1 MVGAVCAGVSL
12 LIGYHQDQQSADR
25 AMAQKAGLPDQV
37 LIQDFTSGIHDNL
50 IGEVRV
56 LGEIRAD
63 DSILLNIGSDPSPSW
78 LRMTPIYPVGRDTL
92 PFAEQFLAADRG
104 EPRRALRRDASVDLA
119 QRAPASRD
127 IGAQALAFMVEPA
140 DSAEVPPPTGPET
153 RYDVIATT
161 DATTL
166 IRLEG
171 RLVSDSGPYSSAAD
185 AVLASGPS
193 TRTGQL
199 MIEPSAF
206 ARDALDTDPWLDHL
220 RRWLM
225 ALGLLIAIAPL
236 SAPII
241 LVLIE
246 GRPKPLPVPVEVPS
260 AGAFPAIRAFQPIAT
275 QDELRREEEFG
286 VVQSLARDRIA
297 RLGSAALGRIGRLRS
312 RR

>member
-1 MVGAVCAGVSL
+1 
-12 LIGYHQDQQSADR
+12 
-25 AMAQKAGLPDQV
+25 
-37 LIQDFTSGIHDNL
+37 
-50 IGEVRV
+50 
-56 LGEIRAD
+56 
-63 DSILLNIGSDPSPSW
+63 
-78 LRMTPIYPVGRDTL
+78 
-92 PFAEQFLAADRG
+92 
-104 EPRRALRRDASVDLA
+104 
-119 QRAPASRD
+119 
-127 IGAQALAFMVEPA
+127 
-140 DSAEVPPPTGPET
+140 
-153 RYDVIATT
+153 
-161 DATTL
+161 
-166 IRLEG
+166 
-171 RLVSDSGPYSSAAD
+171 
-185 AVLASGPS
+185 
-193 TRTGQL
+193 

-241 LVLIE
+241 IALVE
-246 GRPKPLPVPVEVPS
+246 GRPKPLPGPVEVPS